1 MMEKEYLAYVGIDFG
16 TSGSTFSYW
25 FPDSK
30 SDNKESIKIKKWD
43 GEGTAN
49 KTSTQIILDQDL
61 NEILAF
67 GKDCEKFIKQSDTEY
82 LYFSNIKMYLY
93 KDQSEIMDN
102 YSKKKFPLVK
112 VIAKILEKIRDEA
125 IRELKTKKISLE
137 NKNLEECIKSIRWII
152 TIPAIW
158 SDKNKTCMIEASKMA
173 KLIDDKEDPSNFF
186 ALEPEAAACYYAM
199 SDNAEKEILKH
210 PYIICDIGGGTT
222 DISTHERVRDEKGN
236 YHIEELYPPIG
247 GANGSREINKYILEE
262 LLVKKLFSQKAF
274 NKIQEK
280 IKKDGEDSYDLR
292 EDMRKIDDDINKFKE
307 TFELKNLNEKYKI
320 KFEAFKDGFDKEP
333 NIEQL
338 VNNYNNKIKDDWKIG
353 LKSKKSWILELP
365 YKIIYDLFQELII
378 NKASAYIQEI
388 IYKLKNKKLTKKE
401 VKSIILAGGATSNL
415 SIIDLF
421 RKALPNITIISS
433 DDPEIA
439 VVKGAVYFAK
449 NPFTISKRIAR
460 FSLGIKIR
468 VPWDEKYDK
477 IKGAIK
483 NFDEKEKQF
492 KCLNGFACFYKK
504 YQSIDVNSK
513 GKTRE
518 FDMQAD
524 KCTLEFY
531 KSDFD
536 GPIYVVDQMNEKNE
550 KIAKKFG
557 YLNFSVKNYDEKNP
571 AVEIEIKLGGTFISA
586 KIVYLKTKETFY
598 SSFRFD

>member
-1 MMEKEYLAYVGIDFG
+1 M
-16 TSGSTFSYW
+16 
-25 FPDSK
+25 
-30 SDNKESIKIKKWD
+30 KI
-43 GEGTAN
+43 
-49 KTSTQIILDQDL
+49 
-61 NEILAF
+61 
-67 GKDCEKFIKQSDTEY
+67 
-82 LYFSNIKMYLY
+82 YLY
-93 KDQSEIMDN
+93 KNQLEITEN
-102 YSKKKFPLVK
+102 YSNRKYDLIK
-112 VIAKILEKIRDEA
+112 VISKFLIKIRDEA
-125 IRELKTKKISLE
+125 INELKSKQ
-137 NKNLEECIKSIRWII
+137 KNIMDKSFGICIELIKWII
-152 TIPAIW
+152 TVPAIW
-158 SDKNKTCMIEASKMA
+158 SEQNKTCMIQAAKLA
-173 KLIDDKEDPSNFF
+173 KLIRDDDDPSNFF

-222 DISTHERVRDEKGN
+222 DISTHERIRDEKGN

-274 NKIQEK
+274 NIIQEK

-338 VNNYNNKIKDDWKIG
+338 INNYNNNIKDDWKIG

-388 IYKLKNKKLTKKE
+388 IYKLKNKKLNKKE

-460 FSLGIKIR
+460 FSLGVKIQGK
-468 VPWDEKYDK
+468 WDEKYDK

-483 NFDEKEKQF
+483 IFDEKEKQF
-492 KCLNGFACFYKK
+492 KCFNGFACFYKK

-513 GKTRE
+513 GKTRK

-557 YLNFSVKNYDEKNP
+557 YLIFSVKNYDEKNP
-571 AVEIEIKLGGTFISA
+571 TVEIEIKLGGTFISA